1 MHSHSFYDKFAL
13 LRVGKLVGIPFVEN
27 LSLFLYEIIGNTMV
41 TAILVLELGGGKFFL
56 LEITPCQDLLHP
68 CKGGNQFGNRTFT
81 ATLVTRKTVTSLYLS
96 IHPLQMLFLSTD
108 RSFNLDS
115 THMVVL

>member
-1 MHSHSFYDKFAL
+1 
-13 LRVGKLVGIPFVEN
+13 
-27 LSLFLYEIIGNTMV
+27 MV

-81 ATLVTRKTVTSLYLS
+81 ATLVTRKNGYFLYIYPS
-96 IHPLQMLFLSTD
+96 VRYRCCFFQRTEV
-108 RSFNLDS
+108 FNLDS
-115 THMVVL
+115 LLIYLLYRPVTKIVFLNETT